1 MPNIIEVRLK
11 AGGKIYFFDPNGI
24 EFAKGDGVIVET
36 ARGVEYGIVYGGA
49 REVTNE
55 EIVGELKPALRKA
68 TEQDTEHHQKL
79 IQRKESAMVQ
89 AKEKIRK
96 HELEM
101 KLIDVDFTFDNTK
114 VVFYFTAE
122 SRVDFRELV
131 KDLAGVFRMRIEL
144 RQVGI
149 REEAK
154 SLGGFG
160 PCGRISC
167 CNSFLG
173 DFERVSIKM
182 AKVQGL
188 SLNPSK
194 ISGLCGRLMCCL
206 KYENEHYMQT
216 FKIMPKVGSEVTT
229 PKGKGIVLSIDM
241 LKQIVKV
248 KLQTKDDSLQIEDF
262 MLPQLTFVNN
272 QADKEDKEI
281 ISKELKD
288 LED

>member
-1 MPNIIEVRLK
+1 MPNIIEVKLK
-11 AGGKIYFFDPNGI
+11 TVGKAYYFNSCGI
-24 EFAKGDGVIVET
+24 EFCKGDGAIVET
-36 ARGVEYGIVYGGA
+36 VRGVEYGTVQAPNRDIA
-49 REVTNE
+49 DSEV
-55 EIVGELKPALRKA
+55 VGELKPALRKA
-68 TEQDTEHHQKL
+68 TEQDIEHHNSL
-79 IQRKESAMVQ
+79 LARKEPAMVQ

-96 HELEM
+96 HGLEM
-101 KLIDVDFTFDNTK
+101 KLIDVDFTFDNSK

-131 KDLAGVFRMRIEL
+131 KDLASVFRMRIEL

-167 CNSFLG
+167 CNSFLN

-194 ISGLCGRLMCCL
+194 ISGMCGRLMCCL
-206 KYENEHYMQT
+206 KYENDHYAQT
-216 FKIMPKVGSEVTT
+216 AKLMPKVGSEVTT
-229 PKGKGIVLSIDM
+229 PQGKGNVLSNDM
-241 LKQIVKV
+241 LKLVVRVKM
-248 KLQTKDDSLQIEDF
+248 QTKDDSLQIEDF
-262 MLPQLTFVNN
+262 PLAQLKFTAP
-272 QADKEDKEI
+272 ADKELQTKE
-281 ISKELKD
+281 KETD
-288 LED
+288 E